1 MIPRNILAIKLR
13 YLGDVLLAT
22 PTLHALKVAFPEARL
37 TVLVNR
43 GTDDILRGN
52 PHVDEILP
60 LDRGSILQQSR
71 FILDIRRRRFDTVV
85 DLTDGDRAA
94 FLTWI
99 SGASV
104 RIGFNA
110 EQRWTGHCY
119 TTVVTGGTG
128 AHRIERDLA
137 ALAPMGIE
145 PRDRIPQIWLGPEDV
160 ARVDQLAVQLGL
172 AKDRSWVVIQPGAR
186 YWFKA
191 WPPQRFAEVAD
202 RLHDRFGC
210 QVLVAGSPQEA
221 ALTQAVVDHAKSPL
235 LSIAGRSDVRMLAA
249 LLKRSTLFIG
259 NDTGAMHIA
268 AAVGTPVVG
277 LFGPSN
283 PLEWGPRGGR
293 AETIYKGLDCR
304 ICFHPTCRR
313 GEDNCMKLI
322 TVEEVLAAAVR
333 QIEPTP
339 RTLS

>member
-119 TTVVTGGTG
+119 TTVVTGGAG

-137 ALAPMGIE
+137 ALAPLGIE
-145 PRDRIPQIWLGPEDV
+145 ARDRTPQIWLGPEDV

-210 QVLVAGSPQEA
+210 QILVAGSPQEA

-304 ICFHPTCRR
+304 ICFHPTCLR

>member
-22 PTLHALKVAFPEARL
+22 PTLHALKAAYPAARL

-43 GTDDILRGN
+43 GTEEILRAN
-52 PHVDEILP
+52 PHVDDIIP
-60 LDRGSILQQSR
+60 LDRGSIIEQWR
-71 FILDIRRRRFDTVV
+71 FAWQIRRRGFDTVV

-99 SGASV
+99 SGAAV

-110 EQRWTGHCY
+110 ENRWTGRCY
-119 TTVVTGGTG
+119 TTVVRGGAG

-137 ALAPMGIE
+137 ALAPLGF
-145 PRDRIPQIWLGPEDV
+145 PARDRVPRIWLTPDDDAGVERLV
-160 ARVDQLAVQLGL
+160 GQLNVPT
-172 AKDRSWVVIQPGAR
+172 DRPWVVIQPGAR

-191 WPPQRFAEVAD
+191 WPPARFAELAD
-202 RLHDRFGC
+202 RLNDRFGC
-210 QVLVAGSPQEA
+210 RVLVGGGPEET
-221 ALTQAVVDHAKSPL
+221 ALTQTVVTQAKSRL
-235 LSIAGRSDVRMLAA
+235 LSIAGLLNVRTLAA
-249 LLKRSTLFIG
+249 LLKRAALFVG

-283 PLEWGPRGGR
+283 PMEWGPRGGP
-293 AETIYKGLDCR
+293 AEVIYKGLDCR

-313 GEDNCMKLI
+313 GEENCMKLI
-322 TVEEVLAAAVR
+322 TVEEVMEAAVR
-333 QIEPTP
+333 QI
-339 RTLS
+339 RHGQALSR

>member
-22 PTLHALKVAFPEARL
+22 PTLHALKLAYPAARL

-43 GTDDILRGN
+43 GTEDILRGN

-71 FILDIRRRRFDTVV
+71 FILDIRSRRFDTVI

-99 SGASV
+99 SGAGV

-110 EQRWTGHCY
+110 EQRWTGRCY
-119 TTVVTGGTG
+119 TTVVTGAAGV
-128 AHRIERDLA
+128 HRIERDLA
-137 ALAPMGIE
+137 ALAPLGIE
-145 PRDRIPQIWLGPEDV
+145 PRDRIPRIWLRPEDD
-160 ARVDQLAVQLGL
+160 ASVDQLAAQLGI
-172 AKDRSWVVIQPGAR
+172 ASDRSWVVIQPGAR

-191 WPPQRFAEVAD
+191 WPPERFAEVAD
-202 RLHDRFGC
+202 RLNDRFGC
-210 QVLVAGSPQEA
+210 QVLVTGSPQEA
-221 ALTQAVVDHAKSPL
+221 ALTQAVVDHAKSRL
-235 LSIAGRSDVRMLAA
+235 LNIAGRSDVRTLAA
-249 LLKRSTLFIG
+249 LLKRSSLFVG

-268 AAVGTPVVG
+268 AAVGAPVVG

-283 PLEWGPRGGR
+283 PVEWGPRGSL

-322 TVEEVLAAAVR
+322 TVEEVMSAAAR
-333 QIEPTP
+333 QI
-339 RTLS
+339 RQVQKI

>member
-1 MIPRNILAIKLR
+1 MIPRNILAVKLR

-22 PTLHALKVAFPEARL
+22 PTLHALKAAYPAARL

-43 GTDDILRGN
+43 GTEDILRGN

-71 FILDIRRRRFDTVV
+71 FALEIRRRRFDTVV

-99 SGASV
+99 SGAPV

-110 EQRWTGHCY
+110 EHRWTGRCY
-119 TTVVTGGTG
+119 TTVVRGEEG

-137 ALAPMGIE
+137 ALSPLGIKTG
-145 PRDRIPQIWLGPEDV
+145 DRIPRLWLTPEDH
-160 ARVDQLAVQLGL
+160 ARVDKLAGELGIPT
-172 AKDRSWVVIQPGAR
+172 DRSWVVIQPGAR

-191 WPPQRFAEVAD
+191 WPPERFAELAD
-202 RLHDRFGC
+202 RLNDRFGY
-210 QVLVAGSPQEA
+210 QILVGGSPQET
-221 ALTQAVVDHAKSPL
+221 ALTQTVVNQAKSRL
-235 LSIAGRSDVRMLAA
+235 LNLAGRSDVRTVAA
-249 LLKRSTLFIG
+249 LLKRSVLFVG

-268 AAVGTPVVG
+268 SAVGTPVLG

-283 PLEWGPRGGR
+283 PVEWGPRGGR
-293 AETIYKGLDCR
+293 SEAIYKGLDCR

-313 GEDNCMKLI
+313 GEQNCMKLI
-322 TVEEVLAAAVR
+322 TVEEAMAAAVR
-333 QIEPTP
+333 
-339 RTLS
+339 LLA

>member
-52 PHVDEILP
+52 PHVDKILP

-137 ALAPMGIE
+137 ALAPLGIE
-145 PRDRIPQIWLGPEDV
+145 ARDRIPQIWLGPEDV

-304 ICFHPTCRR
+304 ICFHPTCLR